1 MPGHRNLTVFDSAEQ
16 VATAAAERFVERA
29 LQSQRRLNRFCV
41 ALAGGTT
48 PKRVYELLATDEF
61 SGRIDWT
68 RVHLFFGDERAVPPD
83 HPESNYAMANSALIS
98 KVEIPGDNVHRII
111 GEAEPRA
118 AALNYENELRLFF
131 AGETWP
137 AFDLILLGMGEDGH
151 TASIFPNS
159 EALKET
165 VRWVVATR
173 NPETS
178 QDRITVTLPVL
189 NHGKCVTFL
198 AVGQKKA
205 RRLAD
210 VLANSSTLERLP
222 AQAINPVAGTLEWL
236 VDAEAASLL

>member
-1 MPGHRNLTVFDSAEQ
+1 MHGHRNLTVFDSAEQ
-16 VATAAAERFVERA
+16 VAIAAAERFVERA
-29 LQSQRRLNRFCV
+29 LQSQRRSNRFCV

-83 HPESNYAMANSALIS
+83 HPESNYEMVNAALIS
-98 KVEIPGDNVHRII
+98 KVEIPGGNIHRII
-111 GEAEPRA
+111 GEADPRA
-118 AALNYENELRLFF
+118 GALSYENELRAFF
-131 AGETWP
+131 AGEAWP
-137 AFDLILLGMGEDGH
+137 DFDLILLGMGEDGH

-159 EALKET
+159 GAMKET
-165 VRWVVATR
+165 VHWLVATR
-173 NPETS
+173 NPETR

-198 AVGQKKA
+198 VVGQKKA

-210 VLANSSTLERLP
+210 VMNSSTLERLP

-236 VDAEAASLL
+236 VDAGAASLL